1 MYTVTPAGAGGF
13 KIRQEDGKG
22 NIGAY
27 EPGIFATEVEARAHI
42 VELTT
47 PKTKT
52 QTAAEKKATDKAEA
66 DAAKELADKEAA
78 DKALADKEQAD
89 KDAAEKAAADE
100 AAKTQT
106 VAEKK
111 AGK

>member
-52 QTAAEKKATDKAEA
+52 QTAAKKKAAEKTEADAEKEVTDKSEA
-66 DAAKELADKEAA
+66 DAAIEKEVESTEVVSETEKGEV
-78 DKALADKEQAD
+78 
-89 KDAAEKAAADE
+89 AEKPA
-100 AAKTQT
+100 
-106 VAEKK
+106 KK

>member
-47 PKTKT
+47 PKTNS
-52 QTAAEKKATDKAEA
+52 QNVAEKKTADKAEA
-66 DAAKELADKEAA
+66 DAAKEAADKEAA
-78 DKALADKEQAD
+78 DKAI
-89 KDAAEKAAADE
+89 
-100 AAKTQT
+100 
-106 VAEKK
+106 AEKK
-111 AGK
+111 TADKKDSK